1 LAERGARLAIRL
13 LQDAAERGEIDPW
26 DVDVIAVIDGFL
38 DQLHQRIAL
47 PRIGAPGGSFEQD
60 LADTSEAFLAAS
72 VLVSLKAELLE
83 ASTVVAHPPI
93 EDFCDAEGD
102 EANPAWLEQPGW
114 DLPRRPERHLWRR
127 PVAPPP
133 LQRPVTLG
141 ELIRQLEEIAEQLD
155 QDQGRQMQRHR
166 PKRYS
171 EREAIEQVAALAHR
185 EKLPETTAALGQFL
199 RQWEPA
205 LDWTNFEQ
213 LVISWADAVT
223 SGEVAQDLD
232 SDRVG
237 VFWALLFLCHQ
248 GSVELEQRGGLFGPL
263 SIKRCA
269 AADPGSAQPPAMD
282 QLAA

>member
-1 LAERGARLAIRL
+1 
-13 LQDAAERGEIDPW
+13 
-26 DVDVIAVIDGFL
+26 
-38 DQLHQRIAL
+38 
-47 PRIGAPGGSFEQD
+47 
-60 LADTSEAFLAAS
+60 
-72 VLVSLKAELLE
+72 
-83 ASTVVAHPPI
+83 
-93 EDFCDAEGD
+93 
-102 EANPAWLEQPGW
+102 
-114 DLPRRPERHLWRR
+114 
-127 PVAPPP
+127 
-133 LQRPVTLG
+133 VTLG

-282 QLAA
+282 RLAA